1 VSHPQAIVRRSQA
14 RSAQPSDL
22 VLDRYARAFFVV
34 AGALV
39 VVGGIVAAV
48 NSASPFPHGSWL
60 AAYLV
65 LVGGASQVA
74 LGGWRLGLRQPRP
87 APRTIGAQL
96 ILWNFGVVCVPSG
109 VLAGARGLV
118 SIGSFALL
126 SALTLYALETRRW
139 RPSAR
144 KGTFLYL
151 AIVGALGVS
160 VVVGSALADAAP
172 GAWL

>member
-1 VSHPQAIVRRSQA
+1 
-14 RSAQPSDL
+14 

-74 LGGWRLGLRQPRP
+74 LGGCDWACVNLGLLRVR
-87 APRTIGAQL
+87 
-96 ILWNFGVVCVPSG
+96 SG
-109 VLAGARGLV
+109 RN
-118 SIGSFALL
+118 
-126 SALTLYALETRRW
+126 
-139 RPSAR
+139 
-144 KGTFLYL
+144 
-151 AIVGALGVS
+151 
-160 VVVGSALADAAP
+160 
-172 GAWL
+172 

>member
-1 VSHPQAIVRRSQA
+1 
-14 RSAQPSDL
+14 
-22 VLDRYARAFFVV
+22 
-34 AGALV
+34 
-39 VVGGIVAAV
+39 
-48 NSASPFPHGSWL
+48 
-60 AAYLV
+60 
-65 LVGGASQVA
+65 
-74 LGGWRLGLRQPRP
+74 
-87 APRTIGAQL
+87 
-96 ILWNFGVVCVPSG
+96 
-109 VLAGARGLV
+109 V